1 MNKKKNG
8 YWPAVIVMNGR
19 PYKLKEMN
27 RQGINNPCSL
37 CDLRTLCNN
46 ENGQGFLYTL
56 CTSDDR
62 NEAWFFEE
70 DWTFRYKRFADYL
83 DLREYKA
90 DRDCLSEDEVK
101 DFTLKH
107 NL

>member
-1 MNKKKNG
+1 MNKKTNEH
-8 YWPAVIVMNGR
+8 WPSVIIMNGR
-19 PYKLKEMN
+19 PYQLKEMN

-70 DWTFRYKRFADYL
+70 DWSIFGWRISDFIDPELADKLL
-83 DLREYKA
+83 DE
-90 DRDCLSEDEVK
+90 
-101 DFTLKH
+101 
-107 NL
+107 

>member
-1 MNKKKNG
+1 MNKKTNEH
-8 YWPAVIVMNGR
+8 WPSVIIMNGR
-19 PYKLKEMN
+19 PYQLKEMN

-70 DWTFRYKRFADYL
+70 DWSIYDKQICDFVSPEL
-83 DLREYKA
+83 I
-90 DRDCLSEDEVK
+90 DEPY
-101 DFTLKH
+101 DE
-107 NL
+107 

>member
-1 MNKKKNG
+1 MSKTKEH
-8 YWPAVIVMNGR
+8 WPTIIVMNGR
-19 PYKLKEMN
+19 PYRLKEMN

-70 DWTFRYKRFADYL
+70 DWTIFGKPLCDFINPELASDFL
-83 DLREYKA
+83 D
-90 DRDCLSEDEVK
+90 
-101 DFTLKH
+101 
-107 NL
+107 N